1 MSIEGAD
8 SQRQETLWR
17 QATGRVLRS
26 RAARVAAVTLL
37 LLVLAALLGPAL
49 SPHDAAGTDWQAVGV
64 APTLDGQH
72 WLGTDRLGRDLF
84 VRTLEGLRMS
94 LGIGVMAAL
103 ISIVIG
109 TAVGTF
115 AGYAGGR
122 RDAFIMRVVDVLYA
136 VPYLLF
142 VILLTV
148 VAGRDPWLL
157 FAAIGAIGWLS
168 TARIVRS
175 EARALMQREFVAAA
189 VACGAGPSR
198 VVLRHLWPN
207 VAGLVVV
214 QATLTVP
221 QMILAEG
228 FLSFLGLGVQE
239 PLASLG
245 NLIADGAIDMETA
258 PWMLLAPAV
267 VLFVLVLALN
277 LAGDALR
284 NALDPRVD

>member
-1 MSIEGAD
+1 MTVEGAD

-26 RAARVAAVTLL
+26 QSARVAGGALL

-64 APTLDGQH
+64 APTLERQH

-189 VACGAGPSR
+189 IACGAGPAR

-267 VLFVLVLALN
+267 MLFALVLALN
-277 LAGDALR
+277 LVGDALR